1 MLPRPVLNSTKSL
14 ACLLLGLDTALGCGF
29 LGCSFDSRFT
39 GGLASRLLGSRR
51 LGGLLLHLLDGLNER
66 ITLALQCLDDLL
78 LLDEESAHNTLTQ
91 AAMAQDTT
99 VGAGHGLVALGQTWA
114 LAGAGGGDALKLLLA
129 LAAAWYG
136 PVLLHI
142 LVDQTTTGSADAVNK
157 IRTIRFQRKRHICTI
172 TYMRLLLDLVLYDR
186 RLLKVKR
193 WTIVRLFMIPF
204 PIAMTTQP
212 KVQYTN

>member
-29 LGCSFDSRFT
+29 LGCSFDGRFT
-39 GGLASRLLGSRR
+39 SGLASGLLGSRR
-51 LGGLLLHLLDGLNER
+51 LGGLLLHLLDGLNKR
-66 ITLALQCLDDLL
+66 IALALQSLDDLL

-99 VGAGHGLVALGQTWA
+99 VGAGHGLVALRQTWA

-142 LVDQTTTGSADAVNK
+142 LVDQTTTGSADTVNK
-157 IRTIRFQRKRHICTI
+157 MGTIRLKRKRLLCAK
-172 TYMRLLLDLVLYDR
+172 TYIRLLLDLVLYER

-193 WTIVRLFMIPF
+193 WTIVRLFMVPF
-204 PIAMTTQP
+204 PIAVTTSS
-212 KVQYTN
+212 KVQ